1 MKMKPILLKNRPT
14 LRESW
19 RFRLGMFLLRH
30 NIPLAA
36 LILVLTWVG
45 LAILTPLVWR
55 ACR

>member
-1 MKMKPILLKNRPT
+1 MKPILLKDRLT